1 MSLPQGGGEGSFQVD
16 LESNSS
22 QGKEE
27 NESFMSMEQD
37 SQVTHGLI
45 SKPLRLALLF
55 ILEPPCRIWMKARA
69 VS

>member
-45 SKPLRLALLF
+45 SKPLRLAL
-55 ILEPPCRIWMKARA
+55 
-69 VS
+69 